1 MTPSSSASAQ
11 AYLNVRDLRIT
22 AGEKILVGGLSFTA
36 EKGRVTG
43 MVGESGSG
51 KSLTC
56 QTIMGLPPR
65 GLSVSGDVLLN
76 GVAMP
81 LEPKNAV
88 LAHGSRGRQV
98 AMIMQNPISCFNPVC
113 TIKTHFRET
122 LAAHHKSRL
131 DNTRQRW
138 RSSLVQVGFENPDA
152 ILPLYPFQMSG
163 GMLQRVMIALALAL
177 DVDFLLADEA
187 TTDLDAVSQRRVLDL
202 VASLVHDR
210 DLGVLLITHDL
221 SVIAHLADDVLVMRE
236 GVLVERG
243 NVHAVFNRPC
253 HPYTISLLEA
263 HYRLYGIDMEASCN

>member
-1 MTPSSSASAQ
+1 MTPSSRGRSRAC
-11 AYLNVRDLRIT
+11 LNVCDLSIC
-22 AGEKILVGGLSFTA
+22 AGRKPLVNGLTFTA
-36 EKGRVTG
+36 EKGKVTG

-65 GLSVSGDVLLN
+65 GLSVSGEVMLN

-81 LEPKNAV
+81 LEPRKAA
-88 LAHGSRGRQV
+88 LARESRGRRI

-122 LAAHHKSRL
+122 MAAHHTPRL
-131 DNTRQRW
+131 DNTPPRW
-138 RSSLVQVGFENPDA
+138 SSALAKVGFDDPGA

-202 VASLVHDR
+202 VASLVRDR
-210 DLGVLLITHDL
+210 GLGVLLVTHDL

-236 GVLVERG
+236 GLILERG
-243 NVHAVFNRPC
+243 GVHAVFDAPR
-253 HPYTISLLEA
+253 HAYTLSLLEA
-263 HYRLYGIDMEASCN
+263 HYRLYGMDMEANCN